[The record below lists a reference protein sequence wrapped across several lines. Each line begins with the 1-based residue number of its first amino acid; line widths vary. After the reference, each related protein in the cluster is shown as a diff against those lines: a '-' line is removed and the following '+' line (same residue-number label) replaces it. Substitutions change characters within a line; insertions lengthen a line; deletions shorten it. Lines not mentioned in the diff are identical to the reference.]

1 MIEEL
6 SRFIK
11 TANNSNITKTAE
23 KLFITQ
29 SALTQSIQRL
39 EKELGTKLFS
49 QKGKTLQLTTEG
61 VAVVEI
67 GTRIIDLWEK
77 AKHVRGKQTTR
88 PHYTIGAFDNAALK
102 LGSYFQQQKQE
113 NSIDLELIIQRSN
126 KLISQLQFGIL
137 DIAICVI
144 DKKNPTPND
153 LLLLQTF
160 TEELIPVSS
169 KMFKEKIENIPFIL
183 YNKDSFSMQ
192 YIDDAFITSSVA
204 PKIFAE
210 STSVSFMKELAI
222 LGSGVALLPGNIIK
236 AELKQKILKKQ
247 KLPITFQRE
256 FGLYIQKNGKLQ
268 KDNLIIKEL
277 INHLKS

>member
-11 TANNSNITKTAE
+11 TANNGNITKTAE

-49 QKGKTLQLTTEG
+49 QKGKTLQLTIEG
-61 VAVVEI
+61 KAVVEI
-67 GTRIIDLWEK
+67 GTRIIDLWGK
-77 AKHVRGKQTTR
+77 AKHVNAKQTTR

-102 LGSYFQQQKQE
+102 LGNYFQQQKQE
-113 NSIDLELIIQRSN
+113 NTIDLELIIQRSN

-144 DKKNPTPND
+144 DKKNPIPND
-153 LLLLQTF
+153 LLLLETF
-160 TEELIPVSS
+160 TEELIPASA
-169 KMFKEKIENIPFIL
+169 KIFKEKIENIPFIL

-192 YIDDAFITSSVA
+192 YIDDAFITSGVP

-222 LGSGVALLPGNIIK
+222 LGSGVALLPENIIK
-236 AELKQKILKKQ
+236 PELKQKLLKKQ
-247 KLPITFQRE
+247 KLPIKFQRE

>member
-1 MIEEL
+1 MIGEL

-11 TANNSNITKTAE
+11 TANTGNITKTAE

-49 QKGKTLQLTTEG
+49 QKGKTLQLTPEG
-61 VAVVEI
+61 EAVVEI

-77 AKHVRGKQTTR
+77 AKQVHDKQTIR
-88 PHYTIGAFDNAALK
+88 PHYTIGTFDNAALK
-102 LGSYFQQQKQE
+102 LGNYFQLQKQQ
-113 NSIDLELIIQRSN
+113 NSLDLELIIQRSN

-144 DKKNPTPND
+144 DKKNPISND
-153 LLLLQTF
+153 LLLLETF
-160 TEELIPVSS
+160 TEELIPVSA
-169 KMFKEKIENIPFIL
+169 KIFKENIENIPFIL
-183 YNKDSFSMQ
+183 YNKGSFSRQ
-192 YIDDAFITSSVA
+192 DIDDTFIKAGIA

-222 LGSGVALLPGNIIK
+222 LGSGVALLPENIIK
-236 AELKQKILKKQ
+236 AELKQKLLKKQ
-247 KLPITFQRE
+247 KLPISWKRE
-256 FGLYIQKNGKLQ
+256 FGIFIAKDGRLQ
-268 KDNLIIKEL
+268 KDNQIIKEL
-277 INHLKS
+277 INHLN